1 MAFTGTSIREAVK
14 EIGRNN
20 YLIPAF
26 QREYVWEPEQIE
38 ELFVSIMKNFP
49 ISSMLFWKI
58 EKETLVDF
66 MNFYKIIKKV
76 KLMSKYMKKIMM
88 IVIL

>member
-58 EKETLVDF
+58 EKENRNICRFYEFLQNYKMQFT
-66 MNFYKIIKKV
+66 NFW
-76 KLMSKYMKKIMM
+76 IM
-88 IVIL
+88 L